1 MSHKLSNNFGLWQ
14 WYVKLFKKDK
24 LQLFLQ
30 RSYVAIT
37 YIKVII
43 YNGNAGLTSYQ
54 HSEHTSYRLS
64 HKQFNNSMNYETDS
78 IKLKKD
84 KLQ

>member
-1 MSHKLSNNFGLWQ
+1 MDYDTYDMLNCLK
-14 WYVKLFKKDK
+14 K

-43 YNGNAGLTSYQ
+43 YNGNAGWDDDVISTQWTEQY
-54 HSEHTSYRLS
+54 TRVTDAYIRV
-64 HKQFNNSMNYETDS
+64 KWATNNLIIRWIMRQ
-78 IKLKKD
+78 ILC
-84 KLQ
+84 